1 MLARL
6 ATKSFRLAV
15 VAAALLAPNARTV
28 SAAEEDR
35 PAEPVWFDIAWA
47 KPNPHPLRGYLRRP
61 AGAGRHPAVVLLHD
75 CVGDWRGIDKRWGKL
90 LASWGYAALTVDS
103 YGSRGIAGAC
113 NNELI
118 PPDLFDAYSALM
130 FLRSSPFVLADRIA
144 VMGVSTGG
152 TRTLWSVERGFVE
165 RQFGEKFR
173 AAIALYPQCFSV
185 TGRMTVPT
193 LILVG
198 EQDQWARAGDCREL
212 LRRFGA
218 ADGSAVEGGTPP
230 TLRLVVYPR
239 AHHAFD
245 NPEFRAGRRFLW
257 HWVEYDAAMADRA
270 VEDVRMFLR
279 EALGG

>member
-6 ATKSFRLAV
+6 ATDSFRLAV
-15 VAAALLAPNARTV
+15 VAALLLVPNART
-28 SAAEEDR
+28 AAAADEDR

-61 AGAGRHPAVVLLHD
+61 ANAGRHPAVVLLHD
-75 CVGDWRGIDKRWGKL
+75 CVGDWRGIDERWGKL

-103 YGSRGIAGAC
+103 YGSRGIASAC
-113 NNELI
+113 NNEQI
-118 PPDLFDAYSALM
+118 PPDLFDAYSALL
-130 FLRSSPFVLADRIA
+130 FLRASPFVLADRIA

-152 TRTLWSVERGFVE
+152 TRTLWTVERGFVE
-165 RQFGEKFR
+165 RQFREKFR

-185 TGRMTVPT
+185 TGRITVPT

-198 EQDQWARAGDCREL
+198 ERDDWARAADCREL
-212 LRRFGA
+212 LRRASGG
-218 ADGSAVEGGTPP
+218 DGSTADDGTRAP
-230 TLRLVVYPR
+230 LRLVVYPG

-245 NPEFRAGRRFLW
+245 NPTFRSGRRFLW
-257 HWVEYDAAMADRA
+257 HWLEYDPAAADRA
-270 VEDVRMFLR
+270 VEEVRTFLR